1 MLPGDVST
9 SYDLPPTADT
19 PPAVLRA
26 APGTPASPGAAS
38 MVSQAESCKE
48 PAIVAGPAT
57 AWLFQMRV
65 LFVRFVRTWYRTPS
79 LLFSFLGQYIFAGI
93 FLGEQ
98 EFSLLE
104 ITCAVHHWRPQG
116 LRYVSAIPEPLFL
129 SSALVSP

>member
-9 SYDLPPTADT
+9 SYGLPPTADAL

-26 APGTPASPGAAS
+26 APTTPGTPASPGAAS

-48 PAIVAGPAT
+48 PAISVGPAT

-65 LFVRFVRTWYRTPS
+65 LFVRFVRDWYRTPN

-93 FLGEQ
+93 FLGE
-98 EFSLLE
+98 EDFSMSEL
-104 ITCAVHHWRPQG
+104 TCGMHHSG
-116 LRYVSAIPEPLFL
+116 GH
-129 SSALVSP
+129 